1 VYPVPGNS
9 VQRNTPVERA
19 RQLAGSWPIGALRYL
34 VAAVFTG
41 FCLFPFYV
49 IVTTA
54 LKTETNIFA
63 WPPVWVFKPTLQ
75 SFYNALFVF
84 GGRGAISYLVN
95 SIVISAVSTFLA
107 VVLGAMAAYGLT
119 RFSFAGNRQLAFWI
133 LSTRF
138 APPVAFVVP
147 IYIMVQRAGLLDT
160 HIALILI
167 YTAMNLSLVVWILR
181 GFFAEIPIEIE
192 EAALVDGYSRLQ
204 IFWRVALPLVRPGI
218 VSMAILSAIFSWN
231 EFLYAMVLTQSRAAT
246 LPVYLAGFSSSMGL
260 AWGEYMAVGTMAI
273 LPILVFTL
281 ALQKHLVRGL
291 TFGAVK

>member
-1 VYPVPGNS
+1 MTVGLV
-9 VQRNTPVERA
+9 RNKD
-19 RQLAGSWPIGALRYL
+19 LKAGVKRSAAAWPIGTLRYL
-34 VAAVFTG
+34 VVAIFTG

-54 LKTETNIFA
+54 LKTETAIFA
-63 WPPVWVFKPTLQ
+63 WPPVWNFRPTLQ

-84 GGRGAISYLVN
+84 GGRSAISYLIN
-95 SIVISAVSTFLA
+95 SVIISAVSTFLA
-107 VVLGAMAAYGLT
+107 VVLGAMAAYGFA
-119 RFSFAGNRQLAFWI
+119 RFSFAGKRHLAFWI

-138 APPVAFVVP
+138 APPVAFIVP
-147 IYIMVQRAGLLDT
+147 IYLMVQKAGMLDS

-167 YTAMNLSLVVWILR
+167 YTAMNLSLVIWILR
-181 GFFAEIPIEIE
+181 GFFSEIPIEIE

-218 VSMAILSAIFSWN
+218 VSTAILSAIFSWN
-231 EFLYAMVLTQSRAAT
+231 EFLYAMVLTQSKAAT
-246 LPVYLAGFSSSMGL
+246 LPVYLAGFSNSMGL
-260 AWGEYMAVGTMAI
+260 AWGEYMAVGTMAVF
-273 LPILVFTL
+273 PILVFTF

>member
-1 VYPVPGNS
+1 MS
-9 VQRNTPVERA
+9 VALIRNKDV
-19 RQLAGSWPIGALRYL
+19 QVSAGRSHSAWPIGTLRYL
-34 VAAVFTG
+34 IAATFTG

-54 LKTETNIFA
+54 LKAETAIFA
-63 WPPVWVFKPTLQ
+63 WPPVWSFQPTLQ

-84 GGRGAISYLVN
+84 GGRSAVSYLIN

-107 VVLGAMAAYGLT
+107 VVLGAMAAYGFA
-119 RFSFAGNRQLAFWI
+119 RFSFAGKGHLAFWI

-138 APPVAFVVP
+138 APPVAFIVP
-147 IYIMVQRAGLLDT
+147 IYLMVQKVGLLDS

-167 YTAMNLSLVVWILR
+167 YTAMNLSLVIWILR

-204 IFWRVALPLVRPGI
+204 IFWRVAVPLVRPGI
-218 VSMAILSAIFSWN
+218 VSAAILSAIFSWN

-246 LPVYLAGFSSSMGL
+246 LPVYLAGFSNSMGL
-260 AWGEYMAVGTMAI
+260 AWGEYMAAGTMAV
-273 LPILVFTL
+273 LPILVFTF
-281 ALQKHLVRGL
+281 ALQKYLVRGL

>member
-1 VYPVPGNS
+1 MTVALI
-9 VQRNTPVERA
+9 RNKD
-19 RQLAGSWPIGALRYL
+19 QHGSTRRSADAWPIGAVRYL
-34 VAAVFTG
+34 VAAIFTG
-41 FCLFPFYV
+41 FFLLPFYV

-54 LKTETNIFA
+54 LKTETAIFA

-84 GGRGAISYLVN
+84 GGRGAVSYLIN

-107 VVLGAMAAYGLT
+107 VVLGAMAAYGFV
-119 RFSFAGNRQLAFWI
+119 RFSFAGKRHLAFWI

-138 APPVAFVVP
+138 APPVAFIVP
-147 IYIMVQRAGLLDT
+147 IYLMVQKLGLLDS

-167 YTAMNLSLVVWILR
+167 YTAMNLSLVIWILR

-204 IFWRVALPLVRPGI
+204 IFWRVAVPLVRPGI
-218 VSMAILSAIFSWN
+218 VSTAILSAIFSWN

-246 LPVYLAGFSSSMGL
+246 LPVYLAGFSNSMGL
-260 AWGEYMAVGTMAI
+260 AWGEYMAVGTLAV
-273 LPILVFTL
+273 LPILVFTF
-281 ALQKHLVRGL
+281 ALQKYLVRGL

>member
-1 VYPVPGNS
+1 
-9 VQRNTPVERA
+9 VERA
-19 RQLAGSWPIGALRYL
+19 HHPAGAWPIGALRYL

-63 WPPVWVFKPTLQ
+63 WPPVWIFKPTLQ

-107 VVLGAMAAYGLT
+107 VVLGAMAAYGLA
-119 RFSFAGNRQLAFWI
+119 RFSFVGNRQLAFWI

-147 IYIMVQRAGLLDT
+147 IYIMVQRAGLLDS

-260 AWGEYMAVGTMAI
+260 AWGEYMAVGTMAV
-273 LPILVFTL
+273 LPILVFTF